1 MSVHA
6 ERRFL
11 PGRVYRR
18 RARSAPPEPGQHL
31 PATITMDAALGV
43 AVGSE
48 TTLVTGM
55 ETAQQATTVF
65 PEPELGEP
73 ATTTV
78 ASFISNHTCPVAPP
92 LLQELHQAPPNLKT
106 KKKQA
111 ARPTRKSMRLAA
123 IAWPRGNI
131 QERARQVLLKRLGL
145 LPKEGHPSDQ
155 ATASATL
162 ETYINLFKGPLS
174 SLVLQALMDLC
185 GILPPQGPTAQV

>member
-1 MSVHA
+1 M
-6 ERRFL
+6 
-11 PGRVYRR
+11 
-18 RARSAPPEPGQHL
+18 
-31 PATITMDAALGV
+31 MDAAPGV

-48 TTLVTGM
+48 TALVTGM

-65 PEPELGEP
+65 PELGEP

-106 KKKQA
+106 KNKQA
-111 ARPTRKSMRLAA
+111 ARATRKSMRLAA

-145 LPKEGHPSDQ
+145 LPKEGQSSDQ

-162 ETYINLFKGPLS
+162 ETCINLFKGPLS

-185 GILPPQGPTAQV
+185 GIIPPQGPASQV